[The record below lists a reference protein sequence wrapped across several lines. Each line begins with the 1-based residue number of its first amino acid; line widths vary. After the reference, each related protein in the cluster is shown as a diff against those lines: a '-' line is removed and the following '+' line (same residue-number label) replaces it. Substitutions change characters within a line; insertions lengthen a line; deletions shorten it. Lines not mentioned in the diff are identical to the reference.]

1 VDLRVR
7 AWYNPSLESRV
18 YNVPAVM
25 GLLLLLMCLVLT
37 SLSVV
42 REREDGTLEQLLVS
56 PLTPTELL
64 LGKTIPAGLI
74 GLIDLVTITAVA
86 ILWFHIPLR
95 GSVVA
100 LVAAATLFILA
111 AIALG
116 LLISTVSRTQQEAFM
131 TMFLLLLPS
140 IILSGFFYPI
150 SSMPRVFQI
159 VTIVNPVRHFL
170 EIVRAVFLKGAGFAP
185 LWDHYAWL
193 AGIAAATMVLALA
206 RFARTTAR
214 SA

>member
-1 VDLRVR
+1 
-7 AWYNPSLESRV
+7 
-18 YNVPAVM
+18 
-25 GLLLLLMCLVLT
+25 
-37 SLSVV
+37 
-42 REREDGTLEQLLVS
+42 
-56 PLTPTELL
+56 
-64 LGKTIPAGLI
+64 
-74 GLIDLVTITAVA
+74 VTITAVA
-86 ILWFHIPLR
+86 ILWFGIPLR
-95 GSVVA
+95 GSVLA
-100 LVAAATLFILA
+100 LVAAAALFILA

-131 TMFLLLLPS
+131 TMFLVMLPS

-150 SSMPRVFQI
+150 SSMPRVFQV

-193 AGIAAATMVLALA
+193 AGITVVTMALALA
-206 RFARTTAR
+206 RFARTTTR